1 MLKNK
6 PPLEIH
12 ATPKQPIQINRSL
25 IIVVTAAITT
35 IILTAIVWALNS
47 TSYVKKNTETPTKIT
62 TNKAFVISPELKN
75 LPESYSDINSIKKYS
90 AEQQNNFNLNVI
102 MQQLDDLRNSYDL
115 LKRQL
120 EAKDTP
126 KPISA
131 GDQSAKSSG
140 LFFAGLGGTVGLGGA
155 EIPKQ
160 PQEPVDESLKFRDRP
175 ESVYN
180 PHKVVKPLSRYQV
193 MAGATIPASLV
204 TGINS
209 TISGTV
215 VAHIRQNIY
224 DTATGKYLLIPRGSK
239 AIGEYSLRVNPG
251 QNRVSLEFTRIIRPD
266 NSSIQLERFAAAD
279 LQGHAGLEGD
289 VNNHWGT
296 IIGSAMLG
304 ALINYGAGAISDNI
318 GSDSKNINKQYPSAQ
333 QSSIINA
340 SSGFSNI
347 TQNLANRALGMPPTI
362 TLPAGYLFNITVN
375 RDLLLTEYN
384 PEF

>member
-1 MLKNK
+1 
-6 PPLEIH
+6 
-12 ATPKQPIQINRSL
+12 
-25 IIVVTAAITT
+25 
-35 IILTAIVWALNS
+35 
-47 TSYVKKNTETPTKIT
+47 
-62 TNKAFVISPELKN
+62 
-75 LPESYSDINSIKKYS
+75 
-90 AEQQNNFNLNVI
+90 
-102 MQQLDDLRNSYDL
+102 
-115 LKRQL
+115 
-120 EAKDTP
+120 
-126 KPISA
+126 
-131 GDQSAKSSG
+131 
-140 LFFAGLGGTVGLGGA
+140 
-155 EIPKQ
+155 
-160 PQEPVDESLKFRDRP
+160 
-175 ESVYN
+175 
-180 PHKVVKPLSRYQV
+180 
-193 MAGATIPASLV
+193 IPASLV